1 MRTMTKT
8 YATWNGSETHWT
20 SETKE
25 HFNALKIAI
34 TCTPALGLPDYSRPF
49 HLHAGEAVGVAM
61 VDSRAW

>member
-1 MRTMTKT
+1 MGPRDSL
-8 YATWNGSETHWT
+8 NWT

-25 HFNALKIAI
+25 HFDALKIAI

-61 VDSRAW
+61 VDPRAR